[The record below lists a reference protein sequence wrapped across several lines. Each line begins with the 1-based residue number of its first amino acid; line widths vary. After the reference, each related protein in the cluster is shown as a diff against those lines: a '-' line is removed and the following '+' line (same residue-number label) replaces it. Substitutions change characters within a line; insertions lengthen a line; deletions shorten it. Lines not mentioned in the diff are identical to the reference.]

1 MTESEIWKDVVGY
14 DGRYQVSDK
23 GNVRSVARKDSI
35 GRKCGG
41 RMLKPTYD
49 KDGYLRVNLCKNGKQ
64 KTRFIHRLVAGAFI
78 PNPNGYSE
86 INHRDENKVNNY
98 ANNLE
103 WCTREHNVNHGTLIE
118 RSAQARSK
126 KVKATNIETN
136 EVITFNSTVEAGR
149 KGYDQGGVT
158 KACRGVY
165 KGRAG
170 KLVGGDGRTYKGY
183 RWSYEETNYET
194 SRY

>member
-1 MTESEIWKDVVGY
+1 MTESEVWKDVLGY
-14 DGRYQVSDK
+14 DGRYQVSNK
-23 GNVRSVARKDSI
+23 GNIRSVGRKDSI

-41 RMLKPTYD
+41 RMLKPRYD
-49 KDGYLRVNLCKNGKQ
+49 KDGYLRVNLCINGKQ
-64 KTRFIHRLVAGAFI
+64 KTRFIHRLVAGAFV

-86 INHRDENKVNNY
+86 INHRDEIKDNN
-98 ANNLE
+98 NVKNLE
-103 WCTREHNVNHGTLIE
+103 WCDSKYNNNHGTRSE
-118 RSAQARSK
+118 RSGQAQSK

-149 KGYDQGGVT
+149 KGYDQGGVA

-183 RWSYEETNYET
+183 RWEYLEGED
-194 SRY
+194 